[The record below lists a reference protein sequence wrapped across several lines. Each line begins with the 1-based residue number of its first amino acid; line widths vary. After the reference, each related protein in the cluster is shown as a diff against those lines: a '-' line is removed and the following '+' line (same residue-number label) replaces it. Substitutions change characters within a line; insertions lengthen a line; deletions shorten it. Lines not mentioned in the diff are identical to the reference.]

1 MFKLHCKELLWKI
14 PYEKQSADKIYIRL
28 KIKGKLT
35 YKEEAIKFN
44 PDNICDNQIILDET
58 KDLNPLE
65 SGNIPIMFE
74 NLPEPNIGSGGYNFL
89 LYGYKNTNDYNELS
103 NSLQKTIKIYRWIKD
118 DVFNYFDDT
127 CIIDK
132 GINNNS
138 IIDKYKLS
146 QANCGFNCAIFAC
159 ILNQYL
165 LHYTKFKPL
174 DEDKKIMIDMAL
186 SYYKSIMPY
195 EGNFSSIG
203 YKCNGFTHNNF
214 DKNGVYIVTLYDRKF
229 RINKS
234 CDVEHYFIVYV
245 NNDFSILIDA
255 WIGLGGSRKKFIRIM
270 KTSDM
275 KRVINYI
282 DTETDLSNLNIVLN
296 IFFFIPHGRNN
307 KFDYIKTVY
316 AVGTIYLGDNTSGY
330 WYRHAGNRALPTKI
344 WKIKNKYRD
353 SKIKEANN
361 LEDIHLENN
370 TLKNNPLNNSSSHDF
385 IQIMHNSNTS
395 TFLNKPPKMKST
407 RKRRRANKF
416 GEQKVNII
424 NLNNNN
430 TSKTSKTSNTSN
442 TSNTNTYNINLGK
455 RKTSNKINHNKLTNS
470 NK

>member
-1 MFKLHCKELLWKI
+1 MFAF
-14 PYEKQSADKIYIRL
+14 SYIIINFFR
-28 KIKGKLT
+28 IVIIN
-35 YKEEAIKFN
+35 EIFN

-58 KDLNPLE
+58 EYLNPLE

-74 NLPEPNIGSGGYNFL
+74 NLPEPNMGSGGYNFL

-103 NSLQKTIKIYRWIKD
+103 NSLQKTIRIYRWIKD
-118 DVFNYFDDT
+118 DIFDYFDDT

-330 WYRHAGNRALPTKI
+330 WYRHAGNRALPTEM
-344 WKIKNKYRD
+344 WKTQNKHRD
-353 SKIKEANN
+353 SKMKKANN
-361 LEDIHLENN
+361 LEDIYLENN
-370 TLKNNPLNNSSSHDF
+370 PLNNNPLNNSSSTDF
-385 IQIMHNSNTS
+385 IQIIPNSNTS
-395 TFLNKPPKMKST
+395 KFLNKPPKMKST
-407 RKRRRANKF
+407 RKRTRANKF
-416 GEQKVNII
+416 GVKQKKRIQ
-424 NLNNNN
+424 LN
-430 TSKTSKTSNTSN
+430 TKTSNTN
-442 TSNTNTYNINLGK
+442 TSNTNTSNTNINLGK
-455 RKTSNKINHNKLTNS
+455 RKTSNRTNTKLVINS